1 MKSHTVIRMP
11 VISAWLM
18 SPNISEA
25 YERGGGIHST
35 LRRISITLQVN
46 TNPTIDIALK
56 VGNVSE
62 QVQVEA
68 NAALVETQATGIGTV
83 IENRRILE
91 LPLNGPRGHRSDSIG
106 RRWSSE
112 PCDQAK

>member
-1 MKSHTVIRMP
+1 M
-11 VISAWLM
+11 SAADGAYVF
-18 SPNISEA
+18 PNLPIGPYRIEVSKTGFSV
-25 YERGGGIHST
+25 YVQTGIM
-35 LRRISITLQVN
+35 LQVN
-46 TNPTIDIALK
+46 TNPTVDIALK

-91 LPLNGPRGHRSDSIG
+91 LPLNGRVATD
-106 RRWSSE
+106 
-112 PCDQAK
+112 